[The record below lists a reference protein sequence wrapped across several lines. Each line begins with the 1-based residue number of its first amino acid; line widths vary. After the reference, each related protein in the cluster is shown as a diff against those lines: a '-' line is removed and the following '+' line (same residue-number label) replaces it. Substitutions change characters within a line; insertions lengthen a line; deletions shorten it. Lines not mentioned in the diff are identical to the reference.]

1 MKKETE
7 EITQEGLQK
16 FFQDLNAFSW
26 GFKQDVLNFLKLCT
40 LKGYSPGYAL
50 KCIAI
55 RQSAEVERVNLMTSL
70 QDQWRKRA
78 PKCPQCGKTMKLDPV
93 NQGPGDQ
100 VGGKSKSM
108 WRCPDWQGCGHDEL
122 SRKTVGEWLSKF
134 GINLRLDNRPDE
146 MMFELP
152 EAVMKKLKEYPTY
165 DD

>member
-7 EITQEGLQK
+7 EITQEGLQR

-55 RQSAEVERVNLMTSL
+55 RQAAEVERINVMATL

-78 PKCPQCGKTMKLDPV
+78 PKCPKCGKTMKLDPV

-134 GINLRLDNRPDE
+134 GINLRMDRRPDE
-146 MMFELP
+146 MMFALP
-152 EAVMKKLKEYPTY
+152 DAVMGKLAEYPTY

>member
-55 RQSAEVERVNLMTSL
+55 RQVAEVERINVMATL

-78 PKCPQCGKTMKLDPV
+78 PKCPKCGKTMKLDPV
-93 NQGPGDQ
+93 NQGPRDQ
-100 VGGKSKSM
+100 IGGKAKSM
-108 WRCPDWQGCGHDEL
+108 WRCPDWKECGYDEL
-122 SRKTVGEWLSKF
+122 SRKSVGEWLTKL
-134 GINLRLDNRPDE
+134 GIKVNVDHRPDE
-146 MMFELP
+146 LMFALP
-152 EAVMKKLKEYPTY
+152 DAVMEKLKEYPTFE
-165 DD
+165 D